1 MARADHVALADTTS
15 STWQTAASGALRAV
29 FGLVWALNAYLTY
42 RSEFAGHY
50 VGYLH
55 NAATNQPDW
64 LAPWFDFWIDLVTPH
79 ASLFIWATRIIETL
93 IAIGL
98 LLGIARKTTYVVG
111 ALFSLLIWSTA
122 EGFSG
127 PYTSGATNL
136 GPALVYVLLFIGLI
150 LSERERGRT
159 PYSVDY
165 YIEHKWP
172 GWRRFSELASP
183 RVLEEVPPR
192 LPWSEQIAGM
202 VGILLALVLLFAS
215 LSSAMNAP
223 TGTPAAAA
231 AAVKP
236 LDLASTNPVANPR
249 DAKLPP
255 LLGTGDSVD
264 VTLVATDTTV
274 DIASGVSYQ
283 GWTFN
288 GTVPAPF
295 IHVRQGQTV
304 NVTFENRGAMEH
316 SIDFHAAQVDPETDY
331 RNVAPGE
338 SIKFSWKAEV
348 AGAFMYHCGTS
359 PVLFHIANGMYGA
372 IIVDPATP
380 LPPADES
387 YVIVQG
393 EWYTSQVQGNTMTA
407 DYDKMLDG
415 KPDEVVFNGIAFQYV
430 DHPLT
435 AKVGD
440 RVRFYVVD
448 AGPTYD
454 SSFHVIGSML
464 ETVYPDGDPSHTL
477 NHLQTYQIAPG
488 SGAIIDVVINTPGT
502 YPFVDHS
509 MLHANAGA
517 IGKLKVSQ

>member
-1 MARADHVALADTTS
+1 MAQADQYSPPVMTS
-15 STWQTAASGALRAV
+15 STWRTAAGGALRAI
-29 FGLVWALNAYLTY
+29 FGVVWALNAYLTY
-42 RSEFAGHY
+42 RSDFAAHY

-55 NAATNQPDW
+55 NAAINQPGW
-64 LAPWFDFWIDLVTPH
+64 LAWWFDFWIDLVTPH
-79 ASLFIWATRIIETL
+79 ASLFIWATRIVETL
-93 IAIGL
+93 IALGL
-98 LLGIARKTTYVVG
+98 LLGFARKTTYVVG

-127 PYTSGATNL
+127 PYTVGATNL

-150 LSERERGRT
+150 LTEREQGRS

-165 YIEHKWP
+165 YIERRWP
-172 GWRRFSELASP
+172 GWRRISELSAP
-183 RVLEEVPPR
+183 RVVEEVPPR
-192 LPWSEQIAGM
+192 LPWSEQLAGM
-202 VGILLALVLLFAS
+202 VGILIALALLFGS

-236 LDLASTNPVANPR
+236 LDLASSNPVANPH
-249 DAKLPP
+249 DATLPP

-264 VTLVATDTTV
+264 VHLIATDTTV
-274 DIASGVSYQ
+274 DIASGVTYE

-288 GTVPAPF
+288 GSVPAPF

-304 NVTFENRGAMEH
+304 NVTFENRGAMDH
-316 SIDFHAAQVDPETDY
+316 SIDFHAAQVDPETAY
-331 RNVAPGE
+331 RNVAAGQ
-338 SIKFSWKAEV
+338 SISFSFKAEV
-348 AGAFMYHCGTS
+348 PGAFMYHCGTA

-380 LPPADES
+380 LPAADES

-393 EWYTSQVQGNTMTA
+393 EWYTSQAQGNTMTA
-407 DYDKMLDG
+407 DYDKMLAG
-415 KPDEVVFNGIAFQYV
+415 TPDEVVFNGIAFQYV

-454 SSFHVIGSML
+454 TAFHVIGSML
-464 ETVYPDGDPSHTL
+464 DTVYPDGDPSHTL